1 MEAHQK
7 RRDLGCGA
15 GEDARRGGLGRRLR
29 GHEHRWRLR
38 PLDQDV
44 YGEVHAAAPAAAVA
58 AVVLAAGA
66 IAVGKPGGANS
77 RAKPNLEKRVLF
89 AVLSGRNEVDQ
100 NGRRG
105 AGDPNGRGS
114 FTAIVKGNQLCFG
127 ITVKKIDQPIL
138 AHIHRGRPNQNGPIV
153 VPLTPPSTG
162 DPGASSGYRRS
173 GARSSDPEAPPPL
186 LRERPHGDVPERG
199 CAWPALRHVPLAT
212 KRCAPPATRITGGA
226 L

>member
-1 MEAHQK
+1 
-7 RRDLGCGA
+7 
-15 GEDARRGGLGRRLR
+15 
-29 GHEHRWRLR
+29 
-38 PLDQDV
+38 V

-162 DPGASSGYRRS
+162 DPGASSGCVTV
-173 GARSSDPEAPPPL
+173 D
-186 LRERPHGDVPERG
+186 
-199 CAWPALRHVPLAT
+199 PALARAILKHPHRYYANVHTEMFPNGAVRGQLFAT
-212 KRCAPPATRITGGA
+212 SR
-226 L
+226 